1 MFAERFLKFLPKN
14 NLKKAIGFLNKG
26 EYRKSCREFEAY
38 LEHSGGLSAG
48 KDQEL
53 IRMYMVESYIEY
65 SKKLD
70 GDGDT
75 SAAAKQLEKAIEIQP
90 KYADVHYGLG
100 KLYEKAGNRVNSRES
115 IKRALVVNP
124 KYFRARI
131 MLSRSYW
138 LDGKNDRSA
147 EELISSLSAS
157 PAFFID
163 QVQELTGLVNHD
175 SGNEDIRDLFRKLL
189 EERPSS
195 SQVSKQLALESI
207 QNGDYDFAL
216 AELKKSLSLHPN
228 YPDLHNMLGI
238 AYANTG
244 MTDDAI
250 MEFET
255 ALKINPEY
263 LKARLNLALSL
274 YEKGARE
281 EARKNL
287 DLVLNI
293 DPENEL
299 AKNLMKELSPVGSE
313 K

>member
-1 MFAERFLKFLPKN
+1 MFVERFLRFLPKN

-26 EYRKSCREFEAY
+26 DYRKACREFEAY
-38 LEHSGGLSAG
+38 LDQPGELSAS

-70 GDGDT
+70 FEGDT
-75 SAAAKQLEKAIEIQP
+75 NAAVKQLEKAIEFQP

-100 KLYEKAGNRVNSRES
+100 ILYEKAGKRINSRES
-115 IKRALVVNP
+115 LKRALVINP
-124 KYFRARI
+124 NYFKARVL
-131 MLSRSYW
+131 LSRSYW
-138 LDGKNDRSA
+138 LDGKHDRST
-147 EELISSLSAS
+147 EELVSSLSAS
-157 PAFFID
+157 PAFFIE
-163 QVQELTGLVNHD
+163 QVQELNGMVKND
-175 SGNEDIRDLFRKLL
+175 PGNEDIRDLFRKLL

-216 AELKKSLSLHPN
+216 AELRKSLSLHPD

-244 MTDDAI
+244 LTDDAI

-255 ALKINPEY
+255 ALKINPDY

-281 EARKNL
+281 ESRKNL
-287 DLVLNI
+287 DLVLRL

-299 AKNLMKELSPVGSE
+299 AINLMKELSPVRSE
-313 K
+313 R